1 MSAPK
6 HIVGCF
12 VLKFWIFSRLILL
25 NKLLSSS
32 FLFGL
37 RMRWTNEHD
46 VIFLRTVLVH
56 ELWKNKYGSQKR
68 EKVWGKVAESLNS
81 LNSVCKSY
89 FKVTHQSAQ
98 DRYKLLAGNFKKRE
112 QEKTAASEI
121 SPEETE
127 IDVALADITERFKE
141 ADEMQKKQTIE
152 KKRKNEADHST
163 LMI

>member
-6 HIVGCF
+6 
-12 VLKFWIFSRLILL
+12 LKFWIFSRLILL

-37 RMRWTNEHD
+37 HMRWTNEHD
-46 VIFLRTVLVH
+46 VLFLRTVLVH
-56 ELWKNKYGSQKR
+56 ELWKYKYGSQKR
-68 EKVWGKVAESLNS
+68 ENVWGKVAESLNG
-81 LNSVCKSY
+81 LNSVCKLY
-89 FKVTHQSAQ
+89 LKVTHQSAR
-98 DRYKLLAGNFKKRE
+98 DRYKLLVDNFKKRE
-112 QEKTAASEI
+112 QEKAAASEI
-121 SPEETE
+121 SAEETE

-152 KKRKNEADHST
+152 KKSKNEADHST

>member
-6 HIVGCF
+6 
-12 VLKFWIFSRLILL
+12 LKFWIFSRLILL

-37 RMRWTNEHD
+37 HMRWTNEHD

-56 ELWKNKYGSQKR
+56 ELWKYKYGSQKR
-68 EKVWGKVAESLNS
+68 ENVWGKVAESLNG
-81 LNSVCKSY
+81 LNSVCKLY
-89 FKVTHQSAQ
+89 LKVTHQSAR
-98 DRYKLLAGNFKKRE
+98 DRYKLLVDNFKKRE
-112 QEKTAASEI
+112 QEKAAASEI
-121 SPEETE
+121 SAEETE

>member
-1 MSAPK
+1 MCFYMSAPK
-6 HIVGCF
+6 
-12 VLKFWIFSRLILL
+12 LKFWIFSRLILL

-37 RMRWTNEHD
+37 HMRWTNEHD

-56 ELWKNKYGSQKR
+56 ELWKYKYGSQKR
-68 EKVWGKVAESLNS
+68 ENVWGKVAESLNG
-81 LNSVCKSY
+81 LNSVCKLY
-89 FKVTHQSAQ
+89 LKVTHQSAR
-98 DRYKLLAGNFKKRE
+98 DRYKLLVDNFKKRE
-112 QEKTAASEI
+112 QEKAAASEI
-121 SPEETE
+121 SAEETE

-152 KKRKNEADHST
+152 KKSKNEADHST

>member
-6 HIVGCF
+6 
-12 VLKFWIFSRLILL
+12 LKFWIFSRLILL

-37 RMRWTNEHD
+37 HMRWTNEHD

-56 ELWKNKYGSQKR
+56 ELWKYKYGSQKR
-68 EKVWGKVAESLNS
+68 ENVWGKVAESLNG
-81 LNSVCKSY
+81 LNSVCKLY
-89 FKVTHQSAQ
+89 LKVTQQSAR
-98 DRYKLLAGNFKKRE
+98 DRYKLLVDNFKKRE
-112 QEKTAASEI
+112 QEKAAASEI
-121 SPEETE
+121 SAEETE

-152 KKRKNEADHST
+152 KKSKNEADHST

>member
-6 HIVGCF
+6 
-12 VLKFWIFSRLILL
+12 LKFWIFSRLILL

-37 RMRWTNEHD
+37 HMRWTNEHN

-56 ELWKNKYGSQKR
+56 ELWKYKYGSQKR
-68 EKVWGKVAESLNS
+68 ENVWGKVAESLNG
-81 LNSVCKSY
+81 LNSVCKLY
-89 FKVTHQSAQ
+89 LKVTHQSAR
-98 DRYKLLAGNFKKRE
+98 DRYKLLVDNFKKRE
-112 QEKTAASEI
+112 QEKAAASEI
-121 SPEETE
+121 SAEETE

-152 KKRKNEADHST
+152 KKSKNEADHST

>member
-6 HIVGCF
+6 
-12 VLKFWIFSRLILL
+12 LKFWIFSRLILL

-37 RMRWTNEHD
+37 HMRWTNEHD

-56 ELWKNKYGSQKR
+56 ELWKYKYGSQKR
-68 EKVWGKVAESLNS
+68 EDVWGKVAESLNG
-81 LNSVCKSY
+81 LNSVCKLY
-89 FKVTHQSAQ
+89 LKVTHQSAR
-98 DRYKLLAGNFKKRE
+98 DRYKLLVDNFKKRE
-112 QEKTAASEI
+112 QEKAAASEI
-121 SPEETE
+121 SAEETE

-152 KKRKNEADHST
+152 KKSKNEADHST

>member
-6 HIVGCF
+6 
-12 VLKFWIFSRLILL
+12 LKFWIFSRLILL

-37 RMRWTNEHD
+37 HMRCTNEHD

-56 ELWKNKYGSQKR
+56 ELWKYKYGSQKR
-68 EKVWGKVAESLNS
+68 ENVWGKVAESLNG
-81 LNSVCKSY
+81 LNSVCKLY
-89 FKVTHQSAQ
+89 LKVTHQSAR
-98 DRYKLLAGNFKKRE
+98 DRYKLLVDNFKKRE
-112 QEKTAASEI
+112 QEKAAASEI
-121 SPEETE
+121 SAEETE

-152 KKRKNEADHST
+152 KKSKNEADHST

>member
-6 HIVGCF
+6 
-12 VLKFWIFSRLILL
+12 LKFWIFSRLILL

-37 RMRWTNEHD
+37 HMRWTNEHD

-56 ELWKNKYGSQKR
+56 ELWKYKYGSQKR
-68 EKVWGKVAESLNS
+68 ENVWGKVAESLNG
-81 LNSVCKSY
+81 LNSVCKLY
-89 FKVTHQSAQ
+89 LKVTHQSAR
-98 DRYKLLAGNFKKRE
+98 DRYKLLVDNFKKRE
-112 QEKTAASEI
+112 QEKAAASEI
-121 SPEETE
+121 SAEETE

-152 KKRKNEADHST
+152 KKSKNEADHST

>member
-6 HIVGCF
+6 
-12 VLKFWIFSRLILL
+12 LKFWIFSRLILL

-37 RMRWTNEHD
+37 HMRWTNEHD

-56 ELWKNKYGSQKR
+56 ELWKYKYGSQKR
-68 EKVWGKVAESLNS
+68 ENVWGKVAESLNG
-81 LNSVCKSY
+81 LNSVCKLY
-89 FKVTHQSAQ
+89 LKVTHQSAR
-98 DRYKLLAGNFKKRE
+98 DRYKLLVDNFKKRE
-112 QEKTAASEI
+112 QENAAASEI
-121 SPEETE
+121 SAEETE

-152 KKRKNEADHST
+152 KKSKNEADHST